1 MEFKTWNKNV
11 VLRFREFF
19 CEKNEVFYFSFV
31 VNPVG
36 GCVLSCHETRIKIET
51 RETGGA
57 STFIKP
63 EMKIAQWFQFF
74 LTE

>member
-1 MEFKTWNKNV
+1 
-11 VLRFREFF
+11 
-19 CEKNEVFYFSFV
+19 VFYFSFV

-57 STFIKP
+57 TTTFIKP

>member
-1 MEFKTWNKNV
+1 
-11 VLRFREFF
+11 
-19 CEKNEVFYFSFV
+19 VFYFSFV

-63 EMKIAQWFQFF
+63 EMKIAQLFQFF